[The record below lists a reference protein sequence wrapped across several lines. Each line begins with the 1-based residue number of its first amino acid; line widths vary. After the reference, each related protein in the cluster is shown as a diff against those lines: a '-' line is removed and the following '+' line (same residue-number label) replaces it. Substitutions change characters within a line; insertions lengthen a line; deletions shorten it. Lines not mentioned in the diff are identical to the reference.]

1 MVVIRMGGE
10 AGVVNLLDL
19 RMPGEDV
26 RECRGVRVVCRDGE
40 RQRLHRNEFLR
51 ASTDNVSSKP

>member
-1 MVVIRMGGE
+1 MVMIRMGGE

-40 RQRLHRNEFLR
+40 RQRLHRNEF
-51 ASTDNVSSKP
+51 SSKP